1 MLIFFS
7 TIKYNEIFRK
17 LRTQKF
23 HLMSSKRRRNETKK
37 IRDSYPT
44 KTLKELE
51 DEGVV
56 PKNFH
61 LFDRVDMKEYQLKHK
76 TDWWKKMSTT

>member
-1 MLIFFS
+1 
-7 TIKYNEIFRK
+7 
-17 LRTQKF
+17 
-23 HLMSSKRRRNETKK
+23 MSSRKRRRETKK

-44 KTLKELE
+44 VTLKELE

-61 LFDRVDMKEYQLKHK
+61 LFDRVDMKEYQLQTK
-76 TDWWKKMSTT
+76 TDWWKRMSETT

>member
-1 MLIFFS
+1 
-7 TIKYNEIFRK
+7 
-17 LRTQKF
+17 
-23 HLMSSKRRRNETKK
+23 MSSKRRRKETKK

-61 LFDRVDMKEYQLKHK
+61 LFDRVDMKEYQLKTK
-76 TDWWKKMSTT
+76 TDWWKRISETT

>member
-1 MLIFFS
+1 
-7 TIKYNEIFRK
+7 
-17 LRTQKF
+17 
-23 HLMSSKRRRNETKK
+23 MSSKRRRNETKK
-37 IRDSYPT
+37 IRDSHPT

-61 LFDRVDMKEYQLKHK
+61 LFDRVDRKEYQLKHK
-76 TDWWKKMSTT
+76 TNWWKRMSET

>member
-1 MLIFFS
+1 
-7 TIKYNEIFRK
+7 
-17 LRTQKF
+17 
-23 HLMSSKRRRNETKK
+23 MSSKRRRKETKK
-37 IRDSYPT
+37 IRNSYPT

-61 LFDRVDMKEYQLKHK
+61 LFDRVNMKEYHLQTK
-76 TDWWKKMSTT
+76 TDWWKRMSETT

>member
-1 MLIFFS
+1 
-7 TIKYNEIFRK
+7 
-17 LRTQKF
+17 
-23 HLMSSKRRRNETKK
+23 MSSKRRRETKQL
-37 IRDSYPT
+37 RDSYPT

-61 LFDRVDMKEYQLKHK
+61 LFDRVDMKEYQLQTK

>member
-1 MLIFFS
+1 
-7 TIKYNEIFRK
+7 
-17 LRTQKF
+17 
-23 HLMSSKRRRNETKK
+23 MSSRRRRNETKK

-76 TDWWKKMSTT
+76 TDWWKRMSETN